1 MSNPAQ
7 APGDVASVADGRADF
22 DFLMG
27 RWNVRHRRLRTML
40 AGANDWYEFPGTCVA
55 QPMLNGMGNVEEH
68 DFPTQGFKGMAVR
81 LFDPAQRHWA
91 IYWAN
96 SVTGVLF
103 PPVFGRF
110 ENGEG
115 RFHGRDTCNG
125 RSVQVTYLWSR
136 IAPASCRWEQAFSPE
151 SKDSGGRTWE
161 TNWIMEFQRA

>member
-7 APGDVASVADGRADF
+7 APGDLASIADGRDDF

-27 RWNVRHRRLRTML
+27 RWNVRHRRLRTL
-40 AGANDWYEFPGTCVA
+40 LSGAGDWYDFPGNCVA
-55 QPMLNGMGNVEEH
+55 QKILGGLGNMDDN
-68 DFPTQGFKGMAVR
+68 DFPTQGFKGMTLR
-81 LFDPAQRHWA
+81 LFDPARRQWA

-96 SVTGVLF
+96 SVTSILF

-115 RFHGRDTCNG
+115 RFHGEDSCNG
-125 RSVQVTYLWSR
+125 KPIQVTYLWSR
-136 IAPASCRWEQAFSPE
+136 ITPASCRWEQAFSANGQ
-151 SKDSGGRTWE
+151 DWE